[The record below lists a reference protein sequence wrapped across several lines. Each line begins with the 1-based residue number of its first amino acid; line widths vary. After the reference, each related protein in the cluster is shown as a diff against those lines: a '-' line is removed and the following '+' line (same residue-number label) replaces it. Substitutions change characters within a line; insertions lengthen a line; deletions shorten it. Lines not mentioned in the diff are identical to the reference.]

1 MARKTGQIIGRAP
14 RNWMVRGYMG
24 RSRRGFCYTKYLNE
38 SGYLE
43 DFGTV
48 GIGSPA
54 NPFLT
59 SPARKS
65 ANGTISSPTLAF
77 SRAPM

>member
-14 RNWMVRGYMG
+14 RTWVVRVYVG
-24 RSRRGFCYTKYLNE
+24 RFRKGFCHTKYINE
-38 SGYLE
+38 SGHLE

-48 GIGSPA
+48 GIGSPD

-77 SRAPM
+77 